1 MRSGRG
7 SYIPDVSE
15 NVLNTQRVD
24 PERTIAESGS
34 RVEKY
39 RMETVH
45 RGPLQLLSGYYGSTS
60 GADGVRVKDGIE
72 EDTEDFVSG
81 LDLTESA
88 TNVHSV
94 STPRIGQIVVRN
106 VVQEPTPK
114 SREQLIRA

>member
-1 MRSGRG
+1 MQ
-7 SYIPDVSE
+7 DA
-15 NVLNTQRVD
+15 QRVD

-34 RVEKY
+34 RVEKISDGD
-39 RMETVH
+39 RTP
-45 RGPLQLLSGYYGSTS
+45 RPLAVALRATMVPQAVRTES
-60 GADGVRVKDGIE
+60 RVKDGIE

>member
-1 MRSGRG
+1 MV
-7 SYIPDVSE
+7 PQAV
-15 NVLNTQRVD
+15 
-24 PERTIAESGS
+24 RTES
-34 RVEKY
+34 RV
-39 RMETVH
+39 R
-45 RGPLQLLSGYYGSTS
+45 
-60 GADGVRVKDGIE
+60 DGIE